1 MSEQQCVFMPRKST
15 TGVMFALR
23 VLMKKYRES
32 QRCCHYI
39 FVDLETAYDRR
50 PREELCTV

>member
-23 VLMKKYRES
+23 VLMEKYRES